1 MSTAARQLTRMGLH
15 RAGVHDI
22 VTTHARDHRMLFV
35 VSFYF
40 EKWACLCHGAPTT
53 LIWNS
58 EADEIANGLSEVSRK
73 PLASFIALPLNQN
86 SCLPFHPLGGWNG
99 LFHATWTPYG

>member
-15 RAGVHDI
+15 RSGVYDI
-22 VTTHARDHRMLFV
+22 VANHTNDHRMLFV

-53 LIWNS
+53 LTWS
-58 EADEIANGLSEVSRK
+58 PEADEIVNGLPEVSSRRSSAFQVAVTD
-73 PLASFIALPLNQN
+73 PDFPVPRSP
-86 SCLPFHPLGGWNG
+86 
-99 LFHATWTPYG
+99 